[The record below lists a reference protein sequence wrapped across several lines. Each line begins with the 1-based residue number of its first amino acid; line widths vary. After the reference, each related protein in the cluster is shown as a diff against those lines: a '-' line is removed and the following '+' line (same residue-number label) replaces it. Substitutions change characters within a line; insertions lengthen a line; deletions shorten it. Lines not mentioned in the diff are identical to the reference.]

1 MKSESALLQLQNSSF
16 FPNRAVCSCMT
27 TMQIHSSIRYLWLT
41 ICTHFVVYPNGL
53 VIKRVKACQYKGFEA
68 VEEEPTLCSLYCP
81 RSDILCPRSE
91 PDYVVPPQLTRR
103 GLNVSTQHNTH
114 PQWNAYFIFNF
125 STRALWPFYLIIL
138 YLAIELF
145 CYIGKHILTILSI
158 HCSGTGQV
166 TGMFFSCVMMRVTA
180 SDINILLWCSLHNPL
195 FALVWWASFCLKKSC
210 H

>member
-114 PQWNAYFIFNF
+114 PQWNAYYFQFFYSGTLAVLFDYFIF
-125 STRALWPFYLIIL
+125 SHRA
-138 YLAIELF
+138 
-145 CYIGKHILTILSI
+145 
-158 HCSGTGQV
+158 
-166 TGMFFSCVMMRVTA
+166 
-180 SDINILLWCSLHNPL
+180 ILLYWQAYTNHSFYTLL
-195 FALVWWASFCLKKSC
+195 RYWASYWNVL
-210 H
+210 